1 MSEIETLS
9 TAQSHERPPAA
20 SHESVLGLGKV
31 LWRRRFAI
39 LLPTLLAFA
48 ASLAFV
54 TFTKPRYTGE
64 ARVLLENRET
74 AYSRAAT
81 DNRSQDP
88 AIDPEAVASQVQNV
102 MSRDLALKVV
112 RDMNLAA
119 NPEFGELG
127 MLGKLQNLIGIGP
140 DAKLSAEERAVAVYL
155 TRLLAFAQTK
165 SRVISIEFQ
174 SQDAQLAADIANR
187 IATEYLLREESAKTA
202 TSRNS
207 SEWLDRAIAPLL
219 RKVEE
224 AEAKVEAFRTAKGLF
239 LGTGGGTITS
249 QQLAELN
256 TQLTNAR
263 TAQADLAARAR
274 LIREAVRLG
283 RIFETS
289 EVNNNELV
297 RRLLEQ
303 RAAMKAQMALE
314 ERTLL
319 PGHPRIRELA
329 AQLNDLE
336 GQIRAAAERAA
347 RALENDARVAGARV
361 ASMQAEIDAQKKTAA
376 LSNEDEV
383 QLKAL
388 ERDAAS
394 YREQLNSY
402 RLKFLDAAARAGENA
417 HLADA
422 RIISKAYPA
431 IEPTF
436 PKKIPIVLLA
446 TLGTLALSCTLVV
459 TNALM
464 ARAAA
469 APAAVPAGYADPYG
483 YGAVPLPAPMPAP
496 ANEPTLAA
504 PAAPVAAPV
513 FAPAHPPAAEVL
525 ESPGSDYAPAE
536 ELARE
541 LAMMNMLGRGK
552 VVMVYALEHD
562 PKLDLAALRFARRLA
577 RDGAAITL
585 DLVGQETEA
594 GQGNLFARLLPP
606 DSAGLNQYLDAQ
618 AALGDIIHRDT
629 RSSLHVIPAGG
640 AAHHRL
646 MAPGLRDSVS
656 SLVEALRCTYTH
668 VVIAAGTVGGSGEI
682 FARHADAI
690 VLLSRRPVGDAY
702 LDRAVEKFESLRD
715 APVYVVSEGEAQPP
729 LPANDAFALAA
740 FSHA

>member
-1 MSEIETLS
+1 MNENENALL
-9 TAQSHERPPAA
+9 ARG
-20 SHESVLGLGKV
+20 HESVTGLGAV
-31 LWRRRFAI
+31 LWRKRFFI

-74 AYSRAAT
+74 PYSRAAS

-112 RDMNLAA
+112 REMNLA
-119 NPEFGELG
+119 NLPEFGELG
-127 MLGKLQNLIGIGP
+127 MLGKLQNLVGMGP

-155 TRLLAFAQTK
+155 TRLLAYAQTK

-174 SQDAQLAADIANR
+174 SQDPQLAADIANR
-187 IATEYLLREESAKTA
+187 IAAEYLLREESAKTT

-207 SEWLDRAIAPLL
+207 SEWLDRAIAPLHK
-219 RKVEE
+219 KVEE
-224 AEAKVEAFRTAKGLF
+224 AEGKVEAFRTAKGLF
-239 LGTGGGTITS
+239 LGAGGGTITS

-329 AQLNDLE
+329 AQLGDLE
-336 GQIRAAAERAA
+336 GQIRAAADRAA

-361 ASMQAEIDAQKKTAA
+361 ASMQAEIDTQKKSAA

-383 QLKAL
+383 QLKGL

-394 YREQLNSY
+394 LREQLNSY
-402 RLKFLDAAARAGENA
+402 RMKFLDAAARAGENA

-422 RIISKAYPA
+422 RIISKAYAA

-436 PKKIPIVLLA
+436 PKKVPVVLLA
-446 TLGTLALSCTLVV
+446 TLGTLALASTLVA

-469 APAAVPAGYADPYG
+469 ADPAVPAGYADPYG
-483 YGAVPLPAPMPAP
+483 YGAVPMP
-496 ANEPTLAA
+496 T
-504 PAAPVAAPV
+504 PAAVAALEPAGV
-513 FAPAHPPAAEVL
+513 EAHAPTAPPAFAPTPVEMQEA
-525 ESPGSDYAPAE
+525 SSGDFAPAE

-585 DLVGQETEA
+585 DLVGQESEA

-618 AALGDIIHRDT
+618 AALGDIIHRDS

-656 SLVEALRCTYTH
+656 SLIEALRCTYTH
-668 VVIAAGTVGGSGEI
+668 VVIASGTVGGSGEI

-702 LDRAVEKFESLRD
+702 LDRAVEKLESLRD

-729 LPANDAFALAA
+729 VAANDAFALGA